1 MTKPIIL
8 PITFLIFINLGGVVF
23 IYTWLTWLVSQLV
36 IFDIYILL
44 NIALL
49 TFTLVSTVI
58 YLYFK

>member
-49 TFTLVSTVI
+49 TFTLVSTVV